1 MAAPRAA
8 HQATVL
14 PSGAVLITGGCSGDH
29 CGRVLASVE
38 LYDPARRSFR
48 AASPMSIPRA
58 SHAAT
63 LLPDGRVLVCG
74 GWNGERAVSSAETY
88 DPATGAWTP
97 VGDMAEARASL
108 IAVPLLD
115 GRVLIVGGGDG
126 GLGTL
131 ATAEVFDPRTSAF
144 STVTPMHANHYLATG
159 LADGRVLV
167 TGGQGPDGGILP
179 SAEIFDPDTDTFH
192 ATGDMATARVKQGAA
207 LLPDGRVLVLGGSDG
222 RGYPGRMAATEIYDP
237 ETGAFSPGPD
247 LQRARHKLRDALAVL
262 TGGAV
267 LVAGGAE
274 VPEIYDPGRSSFV
287 PVRGVL
293 GGPMMFATA
302 TLLPGGD
309 VLLLGG
315 YDEHTQPSASAYLVR
330 SGS

>member
-38 LYDPARRSFR
+38 LYDPASRTFR

-126 GLGTL
+126 RPGNSGHRRGLRSPHL
-131 ATAEVFDPRTSAF
+131 RVFDGNPHARQPLPGHPARRRPGARDRRPGPRRRDTSFRGDLRSGYRHF
-144 STVTPMHANHYLATG
+144 SRDRRHGDGPREAGGRPPSRRKGSRARGVGRARIPRPNGGHRDLRPRNRRVLARPGSATG
-159 LADGRVLV
+159 PSQAEGRAGRPPWRRGA
-167 TGGQGPDGGILP
+167 GGRGG
-179 SAEIFDPDTDTFH
+179 
-192 ATGDMATARVKQGAA
+192 
-207 LLPDGRVLVLGGSDG
+207 GGSRNLRSRTVGASFRYGESWGG
-222 RGYPGRMAATEIYDP
+222 R
-237 ETGAFSPGPD
+237 
-247 LQRARHKLRDALAVL
+247 
-262 TGGAV
+262 
-267 LVAGGAE
+267 
-274 VPEIYDPGRSSFV
+274 
-287 PVRGVL
+287 
-293 GGPMMFATA
+293 
-302 TLLPGGD
+302 
-309 VLLLGG
+309 
-315 YDEHTQPSASAYLVR
+315 
-330 SGS
+330 